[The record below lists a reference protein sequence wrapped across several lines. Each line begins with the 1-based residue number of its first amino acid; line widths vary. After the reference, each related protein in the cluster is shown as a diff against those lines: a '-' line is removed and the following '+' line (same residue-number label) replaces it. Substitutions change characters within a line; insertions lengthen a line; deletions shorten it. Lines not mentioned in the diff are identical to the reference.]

1 MDRAACILSWSMSQK
16 KPNKRRRTVTDDE
29 KTLWEV
35 FTRDVKPLRK
45 KRHKAGD
52 DVVASDDDIHTSDT
66 AITLPDNLGEKLE
79 QSEQSRAA
87 RNLPSA
93 RHADRGPKIK
103 KQNLS
108 ELKPGVTDG
117 IDRSTAN
124 KFQKGKMSI
133 DGRIDLHGMT
143 QEVAHNALNAFIED
157 SWRAGKR
164 CVLVITGKGSRAD
177 EYGRTGLLR
186 ERTPQWLSAPNL
198 RNRILAIHQAQ
209 IQHGGAGAFYVL
221 LKRRR
226 P

>member
-1 MDRAACILSWSMSQK
+1 MDRANCISFWWMK
-16 KPNKRRRTVTDDE
+16 NKRPNKRRRTVSDEE

-45 KRHKAGD
+45 KRKGHD
-52 DVVASDDDIHTSDT
+52 DDMAASDDIHTSDT

-93 RHADRGPKIK
+93 RNADRGPQIK
-103 KQNLS
+103 KQKLGD
-108 ELKPGVTDG
+108 LKPGVTDG

-143 QEVAHNALNAFIED
+143 QDVAHNALNAFIED

-186 ERTPQWLSAPNL
+186 ERTPQWLSAPRL
-198 RNRILAIHQAQ
+198 RNRILAINQAQ